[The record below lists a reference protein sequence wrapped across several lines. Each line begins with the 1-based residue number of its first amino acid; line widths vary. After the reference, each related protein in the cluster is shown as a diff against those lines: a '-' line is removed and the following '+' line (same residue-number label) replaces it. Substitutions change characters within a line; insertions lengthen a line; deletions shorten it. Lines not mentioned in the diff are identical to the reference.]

1 MFGAEAIEGES
12 IVIAQM
18 SEDAV
23 TKLTMLTTTSIHP
36 DNSHISLISLE
47 IDFPTQGGLYTLF
60 MPGLTSELL
69 TTAAICSGQQK
80 KNRQHLCL
88 VIFLLKSVP
97 GSV

>member
-47 IDFPTQGGLYTLF
+47 IDFPTWGGLY
-60 MPGLTSELL
+60 MPQLTSELL

>member
-80 KNRQHLCL
+80 NRQHLCL